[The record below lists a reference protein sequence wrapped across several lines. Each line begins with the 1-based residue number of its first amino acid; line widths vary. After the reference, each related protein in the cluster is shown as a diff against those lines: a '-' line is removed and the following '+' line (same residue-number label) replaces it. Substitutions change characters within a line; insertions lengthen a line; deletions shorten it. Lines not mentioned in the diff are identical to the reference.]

1 MDLDNIAYIVI
12 AIVLAIINAIAQK
25 KKKVAQAA
33 RSVAPKHDPFDDEEL
48 IDEKQVS
55 TIRLDDVIKE
65 FNSQLH
71 FEQTVYHAKIDEEED
86 YDTLD
91 KPVSS
96 YDKPYEEKKEPI
108 DIPEAAHF
116 VPVDSYQSID
126 FTNLETGLDQSTA
139 FEFDEN
145 IIESTAIGDAPTLEE
160 EESDAVET
168 RKNSLLNNFN
178 PKLAVVYA
186 EIINPK
192 YI

>member
-25 KKKVAQAA
+25 KKKDAQAA
-33 RSVAPKHDPFDDEEL
+33 RRVAPKHDPFAEEEA
-48 IDEKQVS
+48 IDQRPAS

-71 FEQTVYHAKIDEEED
+71 FEETVYHTKPDAEED
-86 YDTLD
+86 YNVLD
-91 KPVSS
+91 NPVST
-96 YDKPYEEKKEPI
+96 YDKPYEDKHEAI
-108 DIPEAAHF
+108 DTPGAAHF
-116 VPVDSYQSID
+116 VPVDTYQSID
-126 FTNLETGLDQSTA
+126 FTNLETGLDQSMA
-139 FEFDEN
+139 FDFEEN
-145 IIESTAIGDAPTLEE
+145 VIESTAIGDAPTLEE
-160 EESDAVET
+160 EETEATEV
-168 RKNSLLNNFN
+168 RKNSLLNNFD